1 MNASF
6 EDVSFKP
13 LRLVAFTVDDLE
25 VISTMTQ
32 DAVFPSSEMILNS
45 EKRRFAILLNR
56 YLWEKNKSKN
66 AERAQAVLAFEDV
79 KNVQTQNINKSDN
92 NLVLCLLNISFKA
105 EEDGMGTIQIILSGK
120 GKIRLQ
126 VEALEVSLR
135 DVTQPYL
142 APSRLI
148 PHHN

>member
-92 NLVLCLLNISFKA
+92 NLALCLLNISFRA
-105 EEDGMGTIQIILSGK
+105 EEDGMGTIQIILSGG

>member
-79 KNVQTQNINKSDN
+79 KNVQTKNINKSDN
-92 NLVLCLLNISFKA
+92 NLALCLLNISFKA

>member
-1 MNASF
+1 MNVSF

-92 NLVLCLLNISFKA
+92 NLALCLLNISFKA
-105 EEDGMGTIQIILSGK
+105 EEDGMGTIQIILSGG

>member
-1 MNASF
+1 MSSRF

-32 DAVFPSSEMILNS
+32 DAIFPSSEMILNS
-45 EKRRFAILLNR
+45 VKRRFAILLNR
-56 YLWEKNKSKN
+56 YRWEKSKTKN
-66 AERAQAVLAFEDV
+66 VERVQAVLAIEDV
-79 KNVQTQNINKSDN
+79 KSVQTQNINKSN
-92 NLVLCLLNISFKA
+92 NDLALCLLNISFSA
-105 EEDGMGTIQIILSGK
+105 EADGMGTIQIILSGEC
-120 GKIRLQ
+120 KIRLQ

-142 APSRLI
+142 APSGLI

>member
-79 KNVQTQNINKSDN
+79 RNVQTQNINKSDN
-92 NLVLCLLNISFKA
+92 NLALCLLNISFKA
-105 EEDGMGTIQIILSGK
+105 EEDGMGTIQIILSGG

>member
-79 KNVQTQNINKSDN
+79 KNVQTQNINRSDN
-92 NLVLCLLNISFKA
+92 NLALCLLNISFKA
-105 EEDGMGTIQIILSGK
+105 EEDGMGTIQIILSGG

>member
-13 LRLVAFTVDDLE
+13 LRLIAFTVDDLE

-92 NLVLCLLNISFKA
+92 NLALCLLNISFKT
-105 EEDGMGTIQIILSGK
+105 EEDGMGTIQIILSGG

>member
-92 NLVLCLLNISFKA
+92 NLALCLLNISFKA
-105 EEDGMGTIQIILSGK
+105 EEDGMGIIQIILSGG

>member
-1 MNASF
+1 MNVSF

-92 NLVLCLLNISFKA
+92 NLALCLLNISFKA
-105 EEDGMGTIQIILSGK
+105 EEDGMGTIQIILSGR

>member
-1 MNASF
+1 MNVSF

-56 YLWEKNKSKN
+56 YLWERNKSKN

-92 NLVLCLLNISFKA
+92 NLALCLLNISFKA
-105 EEDGMGTIQIILSGK
+105 EEDGMGTIQIILSGR

>member
-13 LRLVAFTVDDLE
+13 LRLIAFTVDDLE

-92 NLVLCLLNISFKA
+92 NLALCLLNISFKA
-105 EEDGMGTIQIILSGK
+105 EEDGMGAIQIILSGR

>member
-13 LRLVAFTVDDLE
+13 LRLIAFTVDDLE

-105 EEDGMGTIQIILSGK
+105 EEDGMGTIQIILSGR

>member
-92 NLVLCLLNISFKA
+92 NLALCLLNISFKA
-105 EEDGMGTIQIILSGK
+105 EEDGMGTIQIILSG
-120 GKIRLQ
+120 GGNIRLQ
-126 VEALEVSLR
+126 EEALEVSLR
-135 DVTQPYL
+135 DVTQP
-142 APSRLI
+142 
-148 PHHN
+148 

>member
-79 KNVQTQNINKSDN
+79 KNVQTQNINKSNN
-92 NLVLCLLNISFKA
+92 NLALCLLNISFKA
-105 EEDGMGTIQIILSGK
+105 EEDGMGTIQIILSGG

>member
-13 LRLVAFTVDDLE
+13 LRLVTFTVDDLE

-92 NLVLCLLNISFKA
+92 NLALCLLNISFKA
-105 EEDGMGTIQIILSGK
+105 EEDGMGTIQIILSGG

>member
-92 NLVLCLLNISFKA
+92 NLALCLLNISFKA
-105 EEDGMGTIQIILSGK
+105 EEDGMGAIQIILSGR

>member
-1 MNASF
+1 MNESF
-6 EDVSFKP
+6 EDVSYKP
-13 LRLVAFTVDDLE
+13 LRLVAFTVEDLK
-25 VISTMTQ
+25 VISTITQ
-32 DAVFPSSEMILNS
+32 DAVFPSTEMVLNS
-45 EKRRFAILLNR
+45 QQRRFAMLLNR
-56 YLWEKNKSKN
+56 YRWETTNPEN
-66 AERAQAVLAFEDV
+66 IERVQAVLAFEDV
-79 KNVQTQNINKSDN
+79 KKVQTQKIKKTNN
-92 NLVLCLLNISFKA
+92 NLALCLLNISFKA
-105 EEDGMGTIQIILSGK
+105 EEDGMGTIQIILSGG

>member
-66 AERAQAVLAFEDV
+66 AERAQTVLAFEDV

-92 NLVLCLLNISFKA
+92 NLALCLLNISFKA
-105 EEDGMGTIQIILSGK
+105 EEDGMGTIQIILSGG

>member
-56 YLWEKNKSKN
+56 YLWEKNKPKN

-92 NLVLCLLNISFKA
+92 NLALCLLNISFKA
-105 EEDGMGTIQIILSGK
+105 EEDGMGIIQIILSGG

>member
-13 LRLVAFTVDDLE
+13 LRLIAFTVDDLE

-92 NLVLCLLNISFKA
+92 NLALCLLNISFKA
-105 EEDGMGTIQIILSGK
+105 EEDGMGTIQIILSGG

-148 PHHN
+148 PHHD

>member
-32 DAVFPSSEMILNS
+32 DAVFPSREMILNS

-92 NLVLCLLNISFKA
+92 NLALCLLNISFKA
-105 EEDGMGTIQIILSGK
+105 EEDGMGTIQIILSGG

-126 VEALEVSLR
+126 VEALEISLR

>member
-79 KNVQTQNINKSDN
+79 KNVQTQNIKKSDN
-92 NLVLCLLNISFKA
+92 NLALCLLNISFKA
-105 EEDGMGTIQIILSGK
+105 EEDGMGTIQIILSGG

>member
-32 DAVFPSSEMILNS
+32 DAVFPSSEIILNS

-92 NLVLCLLNISFKA
+92 NLALCLLNISFKA
-105 EEDGMGTIQIILSGK
+105 EEDGMGTIQIILSGG

>member
-1 MNASF
+1 MNASS

-92 NLVLCLLNISFKA
+92 NLALCLLNISFKA
-105 EEDGMGTIQIILSGK
+105 EEDGMGTIQIILSGG

>member
-79 KNVQTQNINKSDN
+79 KNVQNQNINKSDN
-92 NLVLCLLNISFKA
+92 NLALCLLNISFKA
-105 EEDGMGTIQIILSGK
+105 EEDGMGTIQIILSGG

>member
-32 DAVFPSSEMILNS
+32 DAAFPSSEMILNS

-92 NLVLCLLNISFKA
+92 NLALCLLNISFKA
-105 EEDGMGTIQIILSGK
+105 EEDGMGTIQIILSGG

>member
-1 MNASF
+1 MCIR
-6 EDVSFKP
+6 D
-13 LRLVAFTVDDLE
+13 
-25 VISTMTQ
+25 
-32 DAVFPSSEMILNS
+32 
-45 EKRRFAILLNR
+45 R
-56 YLWEKNKSKN
+56 YLWERNKSKN

-92 NLVLCLLNISFKA
+92 NLALCLLNISFKA
-105 EEDGMGTIQIILSGK
+105 EEDGMGTIQIILSGG

>member
-105 EEDGMGTIQIILSGK
+105 EEDGMGTIQIILSGR

>member
-13 LRLVAFTVDDLE
+13 LLLVAFTVDDLE

-92 NLVLCLLNISFKA
+92 NLALCLLNISFKA
-105 EEDGMGTIQIILSGK
+105 EEDGMGTIQIILSGR

>member
-13 LRLVAFTVDDLE
+13 LRLIAFTVDDLE

-56 YLWEKNKSKN
+56 YLWEKNQSKN

-92 NLVLCLLNISFKA
+92 KLALCLLNISFKA
-105 EEDGMGTIQIILSGK
+105 EEDGMGTIQIILSGG

>member
-6 EDVSFKP
+6 QDVSFKP

-79 KNVQTQNINKSDN
+79 KNVQTQNVNKSDN
-92 NLVLCLLNISFKA
+92 NLALCLLNISFKA
-105 EEDGMGTIQIILSGK
+105 EEDGMGTIQIILSGG

>member
-79 KNVQTQNINKSDN
+79 KNVQTKNINKSDN

-105 EEDGMGTIQIILSGK
+105 EEDGMGTIQIILSGR

>member
-13 LRLVAFTVDDLE
+13 LRLIAFTVDDLE

-92 NLVLCLLNISFKA
+92 NLALCLLNISFKA
-105 EEDGMGTIQIILSGK
+105 EEDGMGTIQIILSGG

>member
-6 EDVSFKP
+6 EDGSFKP

-92 NLVLCLLNISFKA
+92 NLALCLLNISFKA
-105 EEDGMGTIQIILSGK
+105 EEDGMGTIQIILSGR

>member
-56 YLWEKNKSKN
+56 YLWEKINQRMLS
-66 AERAQAVLAFEDV
+66 ERRP
-79 KNVQTQNINKSDN
+79 SWH
-92 NLVLCLLNISFKA
+92 
-105 EEDGMGTIQIILSGK
+105 
-120 GKIRLQ
+120 
-126 VEALEVSLR
+126 LR
-135 DVTQPYL
+135 M
-142 APSRLI
+142 
-148 PHHN
+148 

>member
-56 YLWEKNKSKN
+56 YLWEKNKPKN

-79 KNVQTQNINKSDN
+79 KNVQTQNINKLDN
-92 NLVLCLLNISFKA
+92 NLALCLLNISFKA
-105 EEDGMGTIQIILSGK
+105 EEDGMGIIQIILSGG

>member
-25 VISTMTQ
+25 VISAMTQ

-56 YLWEKNKSKN
+56 YFWEKNKSKN
-66 AERAQAVLAFEDV
+66 VERVQAVLAFEDV
-79 KNVQTQNINKSDN
+79 KNVQTQKINQTNS
-92 NLVLCLLNISFKA
+92 NLAFYLLNISFKS
-105 EEDGMGTIQIILSGK
+105 EEDGMGTVELILAG
-120 GKIRLQ
+120 GGAIRLH
-126 VEALEVSLR
+126 VEALEVTLR

-142 APSRLI
+142 APSGQI
-148 PHHN
+148 PNHN

>member
-92 NLVLCLLNISFKA
+92 NLALCLLNISFKA
-105 EEDGMGTIQIILSGK
+105 EEAGMGTIQIILSGG